1 MNLIVDI
8 GNTLIKATFFNN
20 SKIEKKYSFKKNQ
33 TKKFYELLDASN
45 IKKIFVSNVGSQ
57 IVTLKLSKY
66 KNKRVLLFNENLKIP
81 LKLNYR
87 DKKKL
92 GKDRIAAMVGARKL
106 FPTKNLLI
114 VDIGTCITMDVLTND
129 GTFLGGRISPG
140 IHLRYK
146 SLSFTQQLPL
156 LNFVHNKDI
165 YGNDTESSI
174 HTGIQRSIIS
184 EIRDFNSE
192 LLKQLNT
199 LYVIVTGGDMNFLL
213 SELKN
218 TIFASEENLVAIGLY
233 EIMNYND
240 E

>member
-8 GNTLIKATFFNN
+8 GNTLIKATLFNS
-20 SKIEKKYSFKKNQ
+20 SKIEKKYSFEKSK
-33 TKKFYELLDASN
+33 TKKLYELLDASN
-45 IKKIFVSNVGSQ
+45 IEKIFISNVGSQ
-57 IVTLKLSKY
+57 IDTLKFSSY
-66 KNKRVLLFNENLKIP
+66 KKVLHFKENLKIP

-87 DKKKL
+87 DKNKL

-106 FPTKNLLI
+106 FPAKNLLVI
-114 VDIGTCITMDVLTND
+114 DIGTCITMDVLTND
-129 GTFLGGRISPG
+129 GVFLGGRISPG
-140 IHLRYK
+140 IQLRYK

-156 LNFVHNKDI
+156 LNFVYNKDI

-199 LYVIVTGGDMNFLL
+199 LYVIVSGGDMNFLL

>member
-8 GNTLIKATFFNN
+8 GNTLIKATFFYN
-20 SKIEKKYSFKKNQ
+20 SKIQKKYSFAKSETKN
-33 TKKFYELLDASN
+33 FYDLLESSN
-45 IKKIFVSNVGSQ
+45 VEKIFISNVGSQ
-57 IVTLKLSKY
+57 IDTQKLSKY
-66 KNKRVLLFNENLKIP
+66 KSVLYFNENHKIP

-87 DKKKL
+87 DKNKL

-106 FPTKNLLI
+106 FPSKNLLV
-114 VDIGTCITMDVLTND
+114 VDIGTCITMDVLTSD
-129 GTFLGGRISPG
+129 GIFLGGRISPG
-140 IHLRYK
+140 IQLRYK

-192 LLKQLNT
+192 ILKQLNT
-199 LYVIVTGGDMNFLL
+199 LYVIVSGGDMNFLL

-218 TIFASEENLVAIGLY
+218 TIFASEENLVAIGLN

-240 E
+240 V

>member
-8 GNTLIKATFFNN
+8 GNTLIKATLFNS
-20 SKIEKKYSFKKNQ
+20 SKIEKKYSFEKSK
-33 TKKFYELLDASN
+33 TKKLYELLDASN
-45 IKKIFVSNVGSQ
+45 IEKIFISNVGSQ
-57 IVTLKLSKY
+57 IDTLKFSSY
-66 KNKRVLLFNENLKIP
+66 KKVLHFKENLKIP

-87 DKKKL
+87 DKNKL

-106 FPTKNLLI
+106 FPAKNLLVI
-114 VDIGTCITMDVLTND
+114 DIGTCITMDVLTND
-129 GTFLGGRISPG
+129 GVFLGGRISPG
-140 IHLRYK
+140 IQLRYK

-156 LNFVHNKDI
+156 LNFVYNKDI

-199 LYVIVTGGDMNFLL
+199 LYVIVSGGDMNFLL

-218 TIFASEENLVAIGLY
+218 TIFASEEHLVAIGLY

>member
-8 GNTLIKATFFNN
+8 GNTFIKATFFNN
-20 SKIEKKYSFKKNQ
+20 SKIEKKYSFEKSK
-33 TKKFYELLDASN
+33 TKKLHELLDASN
-45 IKKIFVSNVGSQ
+45 IEKIFISNVGSQ
-57 IVTLKLSKY
+57 IDTLELSKC
-66 KNKRVLLFNENLKIP
+66 KKVLHFKQNLKIP

-87 DKKKL
+87 DKNKL

-106 FPTKNLLI
+106 FPAKNLLVI
-114 VDIGTCITMDVLTND
+114 DIGTCITMDVLTND
-129 GTFLGGRISPG
+129 GIFLGGRISPG
-140 IHLRYK
+140 IQLRYK
-146 SLSFTQQLPL
+146 SLSFTQQLPF
-156 LNFVHNKDI
+156 LNFVYNKDI

-218 TIFASEENLVAIGLY
+218 TIFASEENLVAIGLF

>member
-20 SKIEKKYSFKKNQ
+20 SKIEKKYSFEKSK
-33 TKKFYELLDASN
+33 TKKLYELLDASN
-45 IKKIFVSNVGSQ
+45 IEKIFISNVGSQ
-57 IVTLKLSKY
+57 IDTLELSKY
-66 KNKRVLLFNENLKIP
+66 KKVLHFKQNLKIP

-87 DKKKL
+87 DKNKL

-106 FPTKNLLI
+106 FSEKNLLVI
-114 VDIGTCITMDVLTND
+114 DIGTCITMDVLTND
-129 GTFLGGRISPG
+129 GIFLGGRISPG
-140 IHLRYK
+140 IQLRYK

-156 LNFVHNKDI
+156 LNFVYKKDI

-192 LLKQLNT
+192 LLKQLNS

>member
-8 GNTLIKATFFNN
+8 GNTLIKATFFKS
-20 SKIEKKYSFKKNQ
+20 SKIEKKYSFEKSK
-33 TKKFYELLDASN
+33 TKKLYELLDSSN
-45 IKKIFVSNVGSQ
+45 IEKIFISNVGSQ
-57 IVTLKLSKY
+57 IDTLKLSKY
-66 KNKRVLLFNENLKIP
+66 KKVLHFKENLKIP

-87 DKKKL
+87 DKNKL

-106 FPTKNLLI
+106 FPAKNLLVI
-114 VDIGTCITMDVLTND
+114 DIGTCITMDVLTND
-129 GTFLGGRISPG
+129 GIFLGGRISPG
-140 IHLRYK
+140 IQLRYK
-146 SLSFTQQLPL
+146 SLSFTQQLPF
-156 LNFVHNKDI
+156 LNFVYNKDI

-192 LLKQLNT
+192 LLKQLNI
-199 LYVIVTGGDMNFLL
+199 LYVIITGGDMNFLL

>member
-8 GNTLIKATFFNN
+8 GNTLIKATLFNS
-20 SKIEKKYSFKKNQ
+20 SKIEKKYSFEKSK
-33 TKKFYELLDASN
+33 TKKLYELLDASN
-45 IKKIFVSNVGSQ
+45 IEKIFISNVGSQ
-57 IVTLKLSKY
+57 IDTLKFSSY
-66 KNKRVLLFNENLKIP
+66 KKVLHFKENLKIP

-87 DKKKL
+87 DKNKL

-106 FPTKNLLI
+106 FPAKNLLVI
-114 VDIGTCITMDVLTND
+114 DIGTCITMDVLTND
-129 GTFLGGRISPG
+129 GVFLGGRISPG
-140 IHLRYK
+140 IQLRYK

-156 LNFVHNKDI
+156 LNFVYNKDI

-199 LYVIVTGGDMNFLL
+199 LYVIVSGGDMNFLL

-218 TIFASEENLVAIGLY
+218 TIFASEENLVSIGLH
-233 EIMNYND
+233 EIMNFND

>member
-8 GNTLIKATFFNN
+8 GNTFIKATFFNN
-20 SKIEKKYSFKKNQ
+20 SKIEKKYSFEKSK
-33 TKKFYELLDASN
+33 TKKLYELLDASN
-45 IKKIFVSNVGSQ
+45 IEKIFISNVGSQ
-57 IVTLKLSKY
+57 IDTLELSK
-66 KNKRVLLFNENLKIP
+66 NKKVLHFKQNLKIP

-87 DKKKL
+87 DKNKL

-106 FPTKNLLI
+106 FSEKNLLVI
-114 VDIGTCITMDVLTND
+114 DIGTCITMDVLTYD
-129 GTFLGGRISPG
+129 GIFLGGRISPG
-140 IHLRYK
+140 IQLRYK

-156 LNFVHNKDI
+156 LNFVYIKDI

-192 LLKQLNT
+192 LLKQLNS

>member
-1 MNLIVDI
+1 MNLVVDI

-20 SKIEKKYSFKKNQ
+20 SKIEKKYSFEKSKIKKL
-33 TKKFYELLDASN
+33 YELLDTSN
-45 IKKIFVSNVGSQ
+45 IEKIFISNVGAQ
-57 IVTLKLSKY
+57 IDTLKLSKY
-66 KNKRVLLFNENLKIP
+66 KKVLYFKENLKIP

-87 DKKKL
+87 DKNKL
-92 GKDRIAAMVGARKL
+92 GRDRIAAMVGARKL
-106 FPTKNLLI
+106 FPAKNLLVI
-114 VDIGTCITMDVLTND
+114 DIGTCITMDVLTND
-129 GTFLGGRISPG
+129 GIFLGGRISPG
-140 IHLRYK
+140 IQLRYK

-156 LNFVHNKDI
+156 LNFLYNKDV

-192 LLKQLNT
+192 LLKQLST
-199 LYVIVTGGDMNFLL
+199 LYVIVTGGDMCFLL
-213 SELKN
+213 SELKS
-218 TIFASEENLVAIGLY
+218 TIFANEENLVAIGLY